1 MVGVIDYGAG
11 NLRSMF
17 NAISRVGKEVG
28 VEVVVTS
35 SFEILSSA
43 EKVILP
49 GVGAF
54 GDVMKNLKS
63 LGLDMFVKDWVK
75 KGKPF
80 MGVCVGL
87 QVLFSLGYENGT
99 YEGLGIFEGEVIKF
113 QKAKPIPHV
122 GWNQINVVKETPFFS
137 KYDNGKYFYFVHSYY
152 AKPKNKQITNTLTE
166 YDGEVFTSSIYCE
179 NVFAV
184 QFHPEKSHKNG
195 EEVLRKFLSL

>member
-17 NAISRVGKEVG
+17 NAITKVGREVG
-28 VEVVVTS
+28 VEVFVTS
-35 SFEILSSA
+35 SLEVLSSSQ
-43 EKVILP
+43 KIILP

-54 GDVMKNLKS
+54 GDVMENLKKMNIDS
-63 LGLDMFVKDWVK
+63 FVKDWIK

-87 QVLFSLGYENGT
+87 QVLFEVGYENGT

-113 QKAKPIPHV
+113 QKARPIPHI
-122 GWNQINVVKETPFFS
+122 GWNQVKVVKESPFFS
-137 KYDNGKYFYFVHSYY
+137 SKDDGKYFYFVHSYY
-152 AKPKNKQITNTLTE
+152 AKPKDDKIVNTFTE
-166 YDGEVFTSSIYCE
+166 YDGESFVSSVYFE